1 MAEWLAERFP
11 REQEGDLGRRLAYL
25 VSQPVLAG
33 VAETVGLAARLSVSP
48 GEAKAGVAKR
58 ATVLADALEAALGAL
73 YLDGGLDAA
82 RDFVRRAWNDAMIV
96 QADPPKDAKTAL
108 QEWAQKRGLDLPA
121 YVDRPS
127 VRAAARA
134 GVHRQRNSR
143 IISRHRHRR
152 QPPGGRTTGR
162 GSPPR
167 SAVSMSQPPPARCGF
182 IAIVGAPNAG
192 KSTLMNRLT
201 GAKLSIVSPKAQTTR
216 FRVLG
221 ILMRAES
228 QVLLVDTPGIFRPKR
243 KLDRAMV
250 AAAWSGAADADLA
263 ILLVDAKSGLREDV
277 REIAE
282 RLGASGRRC
291 WLVLNKTDLMSPP
304 ALLPLIASLGAL
316 ANFEETF
323 MVSAQTGD
331 GVRRLADAL
340 AAAVPVGPWLFPED
354 DLTDLPDRLL
364 AAETVREQIFMQTHE
379 EVPYGAT
386 VETESFKERK
396 DGSVRIEITI
406 YVGRSGHKAILI
418 GDKGSKIK
426 AIGARAR
433 QDLNSLLDRPVH
445 LFLNVKERKGWDEEG
460 ARLRAIG
467 LEDPGRA

>member
-1 MAEWLAERFP
+1 
-11 REQEGDLGRRLAYL
+11 
-25 VSQPVLAG
+25 
-33 VAETVGLAARLSVSP
+33 
-48 GEAKAGVAKR
+48 
-58 ATVLADALEAALGAL
+58 
-73 YLDGGLDAA
+73 
-82 RDFVRRAWNDAMIV
+82 
-96 QADPPKDAKTAL
+96 
-108 QEWAQKRGLDLPA
+108 
-121 YVDRPS
+121 
-127 VRAAARA
+127 
-134 GVHRQRNSR
+134 
-143 IISRHRHRR
+143 
-152 QPPGGRTTGR
+152 
-162 GSPPR
+162 
-167 SAVSMSQPPPARCGF
+167 MSQPPPARCGF
-182 IAIVGAPNAG
+182 IAIVGAPNSG

-228 QVLLVDTPGIFRPKR
+228 QVLLVDTPGIFRPRR

-263 ILLVDAKSGLREDV
+263 LLLVDAKSGLREDV
-277 REIAE
+277 RDIAE
-282 RLGASGRRC
+282 RLSASGRRC
-291 WLVLNKTDLMSPP
+291 WLALNKTDLVSPP
-304 ALLPLIASLGAL
+304 ALLPLIAALGAL

-331 GVRRLADAL
+331 GTRRLADAL
-340 AAAVPVGPWLFPED
+340 ALAVPEGPWLFPED

-364 AAETVREQIFMQTHE
+364 AAETVREQIFIQTHE

-396 DGSVRIEITI
+396 DGSVRIDITI
-406 YVGRSGHKAILI
+406 YVGRPGHKAILI

>member
-1 MAEWLAERFP
+1 
-11 REQEGDLGRRLAYL
+11 
-25 VSQPVLAG
+25 
-33 VAETVGLAARLSVSP
+33 
-48 GEAKAGVAKR
+48 
-58 ATVLADALEAALGAL
+58 
-73 YLDGGLDAA
+73 
-82 RDFVRRAWNDAMIV
+82 
-96 QADPPKDAKTAL
+96 
-108 QEWAQKRGLDLPA
+108 
-121 YVDRPS
+121 
-127 VRAAARA
+127 
-134 GVHRQRNSR
+134 
-143 IISRHRHRR
+143 
-152 QPPGGRTTGR
+152 
-162 GSPPR
+162 
-167 SAVSMSQPPPARCGF
+167 MSQPPPARCGF

-201 GAKLSIVSPKAQTTR
+201 GAKLAIVSPKAQTTR

-331 GVRRLADAL
+331 GVRRFADAL
-340 AAAVPVGPWLFPED
+340 AVAVPVGPWLFPED

-386 VETESFKERK
+386 VETESFKERR

-406 YVGRSGHKAILI
+406 YVGRPGHKAILI

-467 LEDPGRA
+467 LEDPGKA